1 MRRTNLYRRMR
12 LFTARRRSVRG
23 GPALF
28 ILFLA
33 AGALIVLLVAAAYM
47 KPLLNDMAVARVS
60 NAATR
65 AINET
70 VNAELDEGEISYEKL
85 ISFEK
90 DADGKITA
98 LRSNMAE
105 TNRLQSRIIINL
117 VERISET
124 NTADLNIPI
133 GNLTGISLLSGR
145 GFRIPVRILS
155 VSSASASF
163 ANQFTSA
170 GINQTRHQIILNIK
184 VQISILVPGFSTSAT
199 VEQQMNVAETVI
211 VGSVP
216 QSYTFFSGVEDAQ
229 EAIED
234 YFNLK

>member
-1 MRRTNLYRRMR
+1 MR
-12 LFTARRRSVRG
+12 LYSARRRSGRG
-23 GPALF
+23 GGALF
-28 ILFLA
+28 FLFLA
-33 AGALIVLLVAAAYM
+33 AGAILVLLAAGIYL
-47 KPLLNDMAVARVS
+47 KPLLSNMAVAKVS
-60 NAATR
+60 NSVTR

-70 VNAELDEGEISYEKL
+70 VTDELNEGEISYEKL

-90 DADGKITA
+90 DSDGKITA

-105 TNRLQSRIIINL
+105 INRLQSGIVIAL

-155 VSSASASF
+155 VSSATASF

-216 QSYTFFSGVEDAQ
+216 ESYTFFSGVEDAQ
-229 EAIED
+229 QAIED
-234 YFNLK
+234 YFNLQ